1 MYMPLVSVI
10 IPTYNRKELVK
21 EAVQSVLEQDYPK
34 IEVVIVD
41 DGSTDGTKEE
51 LTRVFGSPLRYVFQ
65 GNGGESRARNKGVIE
80 SKGELVCFLD
90 SDDILLPG
98 SISSRV
104 QCFRDNDKCQVS
116 YGMYVNERNYERKKE
131 TILKHEYPSGYILKE
146 YVNGLI
152 IHNNTFMLSRMDMLN
167 HGMYQE
173 DLTNLE
179 DYELFVRLTHK
190 LYFCYCGAL
199 CAVLRDRGQR
209 ARHNFEEI
217 IAQGTK
223 ELDYIFADPN
233 LARVLAKEK
242 ARLYA
247 ETYLRL
253 AKACL
258 RLNRPREFRRYFKM
272 ARELQ
277 HSQRRNFKFGRR
289 WLLSWLKSL

>member
-1 MYMPLVSVI
+1 
-10 IPTYNRKELVK
+10 
-21 EAVQSVLEQDYPK
+21 
-34 IEVVIVD
+34 
-41 DGSTDGTKEE
+41 
-51 LTRVFGSPLRYVFQ
+51 
-65 GNGGESRARNKGVIE
+65 
-80 SKGELVCFLD
+80 
-90 SDDILLPG
+90 
-98 SISSRV
+98 
-104 QCFRDNDKCQVS
+104 
-116 YGMYVNERNYERKKE
+116 
-131 TILKHEYPSGYILKE
+131 
-146 YVNGLI
+146 
-152 IHNNTFMLSRMDMLN
+152 MLN

-258 RLNRPREFRRYFKM
+258 RLNRPREFRQYFKM

-289 WLLSWLKSL
+289 WLLSWLKSLWGQ